1 MNDSWA
7 VNDKVSVNLGI
18 RAEKVASDATS
29 GIDSSLVVPRLAVAF
44 DLLGDGRYTFQA
56 TYSHYAG
63 KYSENQVSLNTNVDI
78 QDELQS
84 IYVGPSGQG
93 VDFEPGF
100 DPANYVTISGF
111 FPTQNIFLDDNL
123 KSPRTKEVTVSAGG
137 ALGERGYAK
146 LTYINR
152 RAGDFVEDFVTLAGG
167 STTITGS
174 SGQQFGTFPNI
185 IFQNTDALERNYD
198 GLEFQGRYQVTDNFL
213 IDGSYSAQLRNEGN
227 FEGEARNQP
236 AISTAAFN
244 YPEVT
249 PENRYFPLGR
259 LDNFQRHK
267 VRVWSIYNL
276 ELGSA
281 GVVDI
286 GGVWRYNSGVPTA
299 SGRTSMPL
307 RPSRRSSLTS
317 AMSTLLGSAR
327 STSHRVVGRRR
338 STATDC
344 SISRS
349 TTASRSGIRSA
360 RGSNSS
366 CSTP

>member
-1 MNDSWA
+1 M
-7 VNDKVSVNLGI
+7 
-18 RAEKVASDATS
+18 
-29 GIDSSLVVPRLAVAF
+29 
-44 DLLGDGRYTFQA
+44 
-56 TYSHYAG
+56 
-63 KYSENQVSLNTNVDI
+63 
-78 QDELQS
+78 
-84 IYVGPSGQG
+84 
-93 VDFEPGF
+93 
-100 DPANYVTISGF
+100 TISGF

-286 GGVWRYNSGVPTA
+286 GGVWRYNSGRA
-299 SGRTSMPL
+299 YSLRTNID
-307 RPSRRSSLTS
+307 
-317 AMSTLLGSAR
+317 A
-327 STSHRVVGRRR
+327 
-338 STATDC
+338 TATQQAILADLGYVDAPGQRTVYF
-344 SISRS
+344 SQ
-349 TTASRSGIRSA
+349 G
-360 RGSNSS
+360 RGSETFDGYGLLDLSVHYSIPVWDSLSPWIKFELFNALNKNKQIFGNTTVTLDPNSPVDDFGIPTGFIEGS
-366 CSTP
+366 RFGQPTSVDHFPQYIANLDGLRTFRMAFGLRF